1 MQKSILV
8 SLCLVFN
15 FCVGCGPQA
24 KSETTP
30 TDVATP
36 LKATEESNEEAV
48 APSLQ
53 NAHDVIVSKT
63 YEKVLDTVYDIAS
76 SKPKSINV
84 HDIYVG
90 VKEIAKGAE
99 HGEGLNRIGYIM
111 EDISGDGIPEL
122 IIGEINHAR
131 PNLDGQILLLFVQM

>member
-1 MQKSILV
+1 MQGLKSALWLTMQKSILV

-30 TDVATP
+30 TD
-36 LKATEESNEEAV
+36 EEAV